1 VEFEWDRSKRKSN
14 LAKHAVL
21 FEEAK
26 TVFDDPFYI
35 DFFDPDHSDD
45 EQRYII
51 FGMSERGRLLAVS
64 YTERDG
70 KVRIISARKATRSE
84 RGSYEED

>member
-1 VEFEWDRSKRKSN
+1 MEFEWDSGKRKSN
-14 LAKHAVL
+14 LTKQAVF

-26 TVFDDPFYI
+26 TVFGDPFYI
-35 DFFDPDHSDD
+35 DFFDPDHSAD

-51 FGMSERGRLLAVS
+51 FGMSEQGRLLVVS
-64 YTERDG
+64 YTERNG

-84 RGSYEED
+84 RGSYEER